1 MKKLLIPLS
10 FCLLAI
16 GSVSAQEKSGF
27 ENKKHL
33 QGKHQAIAE
42 KLNLTAQQQ
51 EQMKTIHQDFKTKA
65 KALKSNDNITLG
77 EFKRKMQELKEQ
89 RKTQANAVL
98 TDEQKAKMKAGRE
111 HKMKQAAAAHFE
123 KLKTEL
129 QLTEAQQASLK
140 KKQAEVQQQM
150 KAIHQN
156 EALTKEQKKE
166 QIVALQKQRKEYL
179 KSVLNAE
186 QVQKLEAM
194 KPARK

>member
-10 FCLLAI
+10 FCLFAI
-16 GSVSAQEKSGF
+16 SSISAQEKGGF
-27 ENKKHL
+27 ENKKPLH
-33 QGKHQAIAE
+33 GKHQAIAE

-51 EQMKTIHQDFKTKA
+51 QQMKTIQQDFKTKA

-77 EFKRKMQELKEQ
+77 NFKKKMQELKEQ
-89 RKTQANAVL
+89 RKAQVSAIL
-98 TDEQKAKMKAGRE
+98 TDDQKAKMKAGRE
-111 HKMKQAAAAHFE
+111 NKMKQNATAHFE
-123 KLKTEL
+123 RLKTEL
-129 QLTEAQQASLK
+129 QLTEDQQVSLK
-140 KKQAEVQQQM
+140 KKQTEVQQQM

-166 QIVALQKQRKEYL
+166 QILALNKERKDYL

>member
-10 FCLLAI
+10 FCLFAI
-16 GSVSAQEKSGF
+16 GSISAQEKGGF
-27 ENKKHL
+27 ENKKSP

-51 EQMKTIHQDFKTKA
+51 QQMKTIQQDFKTKA
-65 KALKSNDNITLG
+65 EVLKSNDNITLG
-77 EFKRKMQELKEQ
+77 EFKKKMQELKEQ
-89 RKTQANAVL
+89 RKAQVSAML

-111 HKMKQAAAAHFE
+111 HKMKQNATAHFE

-129 QLTEAQQASLK
+129 QLTEDQQVSLK

-156 EALTKEQKKE
+156 DALTKEQKKE
-166 QIVALQKQRKEYL
+166 QIVALHKQRKEYL

>member
-1 MKKLLIPLS
+1 MKKLLIQLS
-10 FCLLAI
+10 CCLFAI
-16 GSVSAQEKSGF
+16 SSVSAQEKGGF
-27 ENKKHL
+27 ENKKPMH
-33 QGKHQAIAE
+33 GKHQAIAE

-51 EQMKTIHQDFKTKA
+51 QQMKTIQQDFKTKA

-77 EFKRKMQELKEQ
+77 DFKKKMQELKEQ
-89 RKTQANAVL
+89 RKAQVSAML
-98 TDEQKAKMKAGRE
+98 TDDQKATMKAGRE
-111 HKMKQAAAAHFE
+111 HKMKQNATAHFE

-129 QLTEAQQASLK
+129 QLTEAQQVSLK
-140 KKQAEVQQQM
+140 KKQTEVQQQM

-166 QIVALQKQRKEYL
+166 QILALNKERKEYL

-186 QVQKLEAM
+186 QIQKLEAM

>member
-1 MKKLLIPLS
+1 M
-10 FCLLAI
+10 FAI
-16 GSVSAQEKSGF
+16 GSVSAQEKGGF
-27 ENKKHL
+27 ENKKPLH
-33 QGKHQAIAE
+33 GKHQAIAE
-42 KLNLTAQQQ
+42 KLNLTTQQQ
-51 EQMKTIHQDFKTKA
+51 QQMKIIQQDFKTKA
-65 KALKSNDNITLG
+65 KALKSNNNITLG
-77 EFKRKMQELKEQ
+77 DFKKKMQELKEQ
-89 RKTQANAVL
+89 RKAQVSAML
-98 TDEQKAKMKAGRE
+98 TDDQKATMKAGRE
-111 HKMKQAAAAHFE
+111 HKMKQNATAHFE

-129 QLTEAQQASLK
+129 QLTEDQQVSLK

-166 QIVALQKQRKEYL
+166 QILTLNKERKEYI